1 MTGTGTTAGTTAG
14 TVSDAPDDDD
24 EELLD
29 DELAPPP
36 PAPLSRDVTDA
47 VEDTMAEARSDPKP
61 VVTGTAARRLS
72 SHSEI

>member
-1 MTGTGTTAGTTAG
+1 MIGMAATTTGTTGA
-14 TVSDAPDDDD
+14 TVAVPDED

-36 PAPLSRDVTDA
+36 PAPLKRELTDA
-47 VEDTMAEARSDPKP
+47 VEADMADERRVPKVDVP
-61 VVTGTAARRLS
+61 VANGDKRLS

>member
-1 MTGTGTTAGTTAG
+1 MIGMTGTGTTAGTMG
-14 TVSDAPDDDD
+14 EAPDDDD
-24 EELLD
+24 ELLD

-47 VEDTMAEARSDPKP
+47 AEDTMAEARREPKP
-61 VVTGTAARRLS
+61 VVTATAARRLS

>member
-1 MTGTGTTAGTTAG
+1 MIGMTGTGTTAGTIG
-14 TVSDAPDDDD
+14 DAPDDD
-24 EELLD
+24 EELRD

-72 SHSEI
+72 SHSAI

>member
-1 MTGTGTTAGTTAG
+1 MIGVGTTAGTTG
-14 TVSDAPDDDD
+14 EAPDDD

-36 PAPLSRDVTDA
+36 PAPLSREVTDA
-47 VEDTMAEARSDPKP
+47 AEDTMAEARSEPRP
-61 VVTGTAARRLS
+61 IATGPAARRLS